1 VNLAAPMERTSRGID
16 TLDHQLDIWVWPDGS
31 WNLKDEDLFE
41 REIEMGRWAKDESD
55 AIRAEASRVIAD
67 VEAGQPWW
75 DEEWASWEPDPSRKA
90 LELPDGWEAS

>member
-1 VNLAAPMERTSRGID
+1 MERTSRGID

-41 REIEMGRWAKDESD
+41 REIEMGRWAKDESG

-75 DEEWASWEPDPSRKA
+75 DEAWASWEPDPSWKA